1 MEMSCDVAIRKHL
14 GELLAFELNP
24 AKMDSMSTASEL
36 PLENLSL
43 AEKLLLMERLW
54 GELSRRPSDIPSPD
68 WHGDIL
74 SQRAKA
80 VQDGRTAF
88 QDWEAAKQRLRD
100 RSK

>member
-1 MEMSCDVAIRKHL
+1 MEA
-14 GELLAFELNP
+14 
-24 AKMDSMSTASEL
+24 MSTASDL

-74 SQRAKA
+74 AERAKA
-80 VQDGRTAF
+80 VQEGRSAF
-88 QDWEAAKQRLRD
+88 HDWEAAKQRLRD

>member
-1 MEMSCDVAIRKHL
+1 
-14 GELLAFELNP
+14 
-24 AKMDSMSTASEL
+24 MDTMSTASDL

-74 SQRAKA
+74 AERAQA
-80 VQDGRTAF
+80 VQEGRTAF